1 MTTILILLIA
11 GVLGGVLLGLLGVG
25 MALVAVPALV
35 FSLPLL
41 GVPAAQAP
49 LVALA
54 TSMGIVTIGSLS
66 AMTAHHRMGNVDWA
80 LFRRI
85 VPFSLIGLLAGSA
98 LVTVLPPMA
107 LRVIFVG
114 FLVFIAARMLRG

>member
-1 MTTILILLIA
+1 MTTIIILLIA

-49 LVALA
+49 LWRWRPQW
-54 TSMGIVTIGSLS
+54 GS
-66 AMTAHHRMGNVDWA
+66 
-80 LFRRI
+80 
-85 VPFSLIGLLAGSA
+85 
-98 LVTVLPPMA
+98 
-107 LRVIFVG
+107 
-114 FLVFIAARMLRG
+114 